1 MCIDDNYAHD
11 SRVNRLTGDPHTSYY
26 MSKTI
31 SIKNPATSLKVIV
44 DAYRP
49 QDSDFR
55 VLYSLVRPDVSE
67 EDQKFV
73 LFPGYKNNID
83 TTGDGFGDTAIDPN
97 ENDGR
102 ADKFI
107 ASSEKFVE
115 YQFTV
120 NELEPFTGFIIKVVM
135 NGTDTA
141 RVPILKNVRA
151 LALA

>member
-1 MCIDDNYAHD
+1 
-11 SRVNRLTGDPHTSYY
+11 
-26 MSKTI
+26 
-31 SIKNPATSLKVIV
+31 
-44 DAYRP
+44 
-49 QDSDFR
+49 
-55 VLYSLVRPDVSE
+55 LYSLIRPDVSE

-107 ASSEKFVE
+107 ASSDKFVE

-120 NELEPFTGFIIKVVM
+120 NEVEPFTGFVIKIVM

-141 RVPILKNVRA
+141 RVPIIKNIRA

>member
-1 MCIDDNYAHD
+1 MSNILLFVDFHLIKIETIKLNESFFYHPLDVLSCWKHDHRSDDHPGDYKIIYKDKDNNNIDDN
-11 SRVNRLTGDPHTSYY
+11 
-26 MSKTI
+26 
-31 SIKNPATSLKVIV
+31 
-44 DAYRP
+44 
-49 QDSDFR
+49 
-55 VLYSLVRPDVSE
+55 
-67 EDQKFV
+67 
-73 LFPGYKNNID
+73 KNNID

-107 ASSEKFVE
+107 ASSDKFVE

-120 NELEPFTGFIIKVVM
+120 NEVEPFTGFVIKIVM

-141 RVPILKNVRA
+141 RVPIIKNIRA

>member
-1 MCIDDNYAHD
+1 MI
-11 SRVNRLTGDPHTSYY
+11 L
-26 MSKTI
+26 
-31 SIKNPATSLKVIV
+31 
-44 DAYRP
+44 
-49 QDSDFR
+49 
-55 VLYSLVRPDVSE
+55 
-67 EDQKFV
+67 
-73 LFPGYKNNID
+73 
-83 TTGDGFGDTAIDPN
+83 N